1 MGQVGTRILR
11 WNGITEDFQEEC
23 YHIPDIVQDEFQ
35 AVQGQITW
43 VARRGQD
50 TSDHLAFVE
59 HELKSLWVQVRLE
72 QKYLRHLIKK
82 HVLYLQS
89 SNSSACCQCP
99 ILGDFR
105 QSPIPALFR
114 DLHSEVSSGHV
125 SPPPLE
131 SVTNWH
137 FSRSF
142 RFIFLNTYDHYPSGL
157 ILSTSPHSF
166 QTISPTHFVH
176 RRTENTWIEFHN
188 VAYTVFVLQRAT
200 RFKANRNT
208 SSIVWVKPPARPS
221 KTPLPPGSKNPL
233 YHSSRS

>member
-1 MGQVGTRILR
+1 MGQVGTRLLR

-23 YHIPDIVQDEFQ
+23 YHVPDIVQDEFQ
-35 AVQGQITW
+35 AVQGQIAW

-59 HELKSLWVQVRLE
+59 YELKSLWVQVQLE
-72 QKYLRHLIKK
+72 QKYLRHLIKE

-131 SVTNWH
+131 SCS
-137 FSRSF
+137 SRDSF
-142 RFIFLNTYDHYPSGL
+142 VSSWDDLNA
-157 ILSTSPHSF
+157 IV
-166 QTISPTHFVH
+166 SPTVSPIKQEDGSMHEVKGAD
-176 RRTENTWIEFHN
+176 EE
-188 VAYTVFVLQRAT
+188 
-200 RFKANRNT
+200 T
-208 SSIVWVKPPARPS
+208 SEEEWEDVGEGDDG
-221 KTPLPPGSKNPL
+221 GSGTGGE
-233 YHSSRS
+233 SVS

>member
-1 MGQVGTRILR
+1 MGQVGTRVLR

-23 YHIPDIVQDEFQ
+23 YHVPDIVQDEFQ
-35 AVQGQITW
+35 AVQGQIAW

-72 QKYLRHLIKK
+72 QKYLRHLIKE

-125 SPPPLE
+125 SLPPLE
-131 SVTNWH
+131 SC
-137 FSRSF
+137 
-142 RFIFLNTYDHYPSGL
+142 
-157 ILSTSPHSF
+157 
-166 QTISPTHFVH
+166 
-176 RRTENTWIEFHN
+176 
-188 VAYTVFVLQRAT
+188 
-200 RFKANRNT
+200 
-208 SSIVWVKPPARPS
+208 
-221 KTPLPPGSKNPL
+221 
-233 YHSSRS
+233 SSRDSFVSFWDELNAIVLPTLLPIKQEGGSLDEVKDSDAEAFEGEWEDVGEGDDGGSVKGGEGVS